1 MAAARAAVA
10 AGAGRRPHRTRWKVS
25 QYMSRGCAAATA
37 MVRYMRSWFR
47 APRTGTPS
55 AAASDR
61 IFSRSVRI
69 WVGRGDE
76 AQGLTSRDP
85 PRGGPGHTSSLCP

>member
-1 MAAARAAVA
+1 
-10 AGAGRRPHRTRWKVS
+10 VS
-25 QYMSRGCAAATA
+25 QYISRGCAAATA

-55 AAASDR
+55 AAASAR

-69 WVGRGDE
+69 WGAAGDRGE
-76 AQGLTSRDP
+76 GMQA
-85 PRGGPGHTSSLCP
+85 GHTASFLGQIPPLCSPQFMLLGTL